1 MTIDDLV
8 TWFAVKGAGV
18 CVDRS
23 PLDGF
28 PGYVRHV
35 SVMPDARVIVEFLWA
50 DTDEGGATYVASCE
64 SVLAAVDA
72 VERFIGRGIT
82 EWKNLTALGWYPEVE
97 LPRKHDPAPFRQA
110 VRDGQ
115 LALPKGLSFTL
126 KEAFWREV

>member
-50 DTDEGGATYVASCE
+50 DTDEGGQPTSRVVNQFSPLWTQWRG
-64 SVLAAVDA
+64 SSGVGSQS
-72 VERFIGRGIT
+72 GRI
-82 EWKNLTALGWYPEVE
+82 
-97 LPRKHDPAPFRQA
+97 
-110 VRDGQ
+110 
-115 LALPKGLSFTL
+115 
-126 KEAFWREV
+126 

>member
-23 PLDGF
+23 PLGGF

-50 DTDEGGATYVASCE
+50 DTDEGGPTYVASCE
-64 SVLAAVDA
+64 SVLAAVGCGRSGEVHRAWDHR
-72 VERFIGRGIT
+72 VEEFDGPRLVPRGGIA
-82 EWKNLTALGWYPEVE
+82 E
-97 LPRKHDPAPFRQA
+97 
-110 VRDGQ
+110 
-115 LALPKGLSFTL
+115 
-126 KEAFWREV
+126 EA